1 MLSQVLNVS
10 PEWSAHFP
18 LVLAR
23 LSAAIVAAPLLGARS
38 VPPQTK
44 IGLALLLS
52 LIVVPLQG
60 AQLSPIPTNLL
71 VFVSLVGS
79 EVLVGL
85 ALGIGIS
92 LVFSAMEMGASMIS
106 VQVGFGLGGVFDPL
120 SGAQSGALEQFYR
133 IFVTL
138 IFFAMNGH
146 YLVIRGLI
154 QTFETV
160 PPGTAD
166 ISLIAGARVVPFFAS
181 LFVAAVQIALPAMA
195 ALLLTD
201 LALALVG
208 RTVPQ
213 LNVLVVGFPVKIGV
227 GLMVLAASMPLTML
241 FVSSVFGRA
250 LVDVNRLLVP

>member
-1 MLSQVLNVS
+1 MLAELFNVS
-10 PEWSAHFP
+10 PEWSAHFL

-23 LSAAIVAAPLLGARS
+23 ISTAVVAMPILGARS
-38 VPPQTK
+38 VPAQAK
-44 IGLALLLS
+44 IGLSLLLS
-52 LIVVPLQG
+52 LIVVPLQSQ
-60 AQLSPIPTNLL
+60 ALSTIPTNLF

-85 ALGIGIS
+85 AIGIGVS
-92 LVFSAMEMGASMIS
+92 LVFQAMEMGASLVS
-106 VQVGFGLGGVFDPL
+106 VQMGFGMGGIFDPL
-120 SGAQSGALEQFYR
+120 GGGQTGAIEQFYR

-138 IFFAMNGH
+138 IFFTMNGH
-146 YLVIRGLI
+146 YLVIRGLLG
-154 QTFETV
+154 TFEVV

-166 ISLIAGARVVPFFAS
+166 LSLIAGDRVVPFFAS
-181 LFVAAVQIALPAMA
+181 LFIAAVQVALPTVG

-227 GLMVLAASMPLTML
+227 GLIVLAASMPLMTL
-241 FVSSVFGRA
+241 FVSGTFGRA
-250 LVDVNRLLVP
+250 LVDVSRLLGP